1 MNTIV
6 EVLPDVSGIDRAFA
20 YEVPEALAG
29 TITVGSIV
37 RVVLHGRRVKGW
49 VIAEAADPPSSVDL
63 RPVGELVSLGPAP
76 AVVELGRWAAWRYSG
91 RLRPLLVAASP
102 PRLVRALPPPA
113 DQAGTGE
120 RAVAAGVDGEIAAAA
135 VQALSCGSTV
145 LRLPP
150 AAPRLTVVEAV
161 IAATTGRDGDVL
173 ALAASRAD
181 AVTLANRLERS
192 GHAVAL
198 QPEAWAEAASG
209 GRVVVG
215 AAFRGAR
222 ARAPTACTGRPRCPR
237 RLLPGRTRPHLAGHC
252 ARGPARP
259 ARRGAPCVFVSACPT
274 LALLE
279 GRRLVTLSRDA
290 ERAGWAAVELVDARD
305 EDPRAGGYPTRLAT
319 LIREAA
325 AGEPDRPVVAVL
337 NRTGRARL
345 LACGRCRS
353 LLRCES
359 CGTALVQAER
369 PAQGEAAVLQCPRCT
384 SSGVAL
390 CASCGPTRP
399 RIVRPGVARVREDL
413 AALTGLDVAEVG
425 RAGPGPGEGLPS
437 APVLVGTEAVL
448 HRVGSASLVV
458 FLDFDYELL
467 APRYRSAEQALA
479 LLALASR
486 VVGGRR
492 RQGRVVVRTRL
503 TDHEV
508 LAAALH
514 ADPGRLAALER
525 PRRRLLRLP
534 PDSALALLS
543 GDGADELA
551 VAPQGLGINRR
562 GGELGGGALP
572 RPGGGARRP
581 RRRPGVGGPARPGDA
596 HRGRPASRCE
606 PATVVSR
613 ANDLLS

>member
-1 MNTIV
+1 
-6 EVLPDVSGIDRAFA
+6 
-20 YEVPEALAG
+20 
-29 TITVGSIV
+29 
-37 RVVLHGRRVKGW
+37 
-49 VIAEAADPPSSVDL
+49 
-63 RPVGELVSLGPAP
+63 
-76 AVVELGRWAAWRYSG
+76 
-91 RLRPLLVAASP
+91 LRPLLVAASP
-102 PRLVRALPPPA
+102 PRLVRALPPRA

-120 RAVAAGVDGEIAAAA
+120 RAHGASVDSEIVAATA
-135 VQALSCGSTV
+135 QALSSATAV

-150 AAPRLTVVEAV
+150 AAPRLAAVEAV
-161 IAATTGRDGDVL
+161 IAATVGTEGDVL
-173 ALAASRAD
+173 VLAASRAD
-181 AVTLANRLERS
+181 AVTLGIRLERS

-215 AAFRGAR
+215 ARSAVLAPVAR
-222 ARAPTACTGRPRCPR
+222 LRAVVVLDAHADSYQEERVPTWQATV
-237 RLLPGRTRPHLAGHC
+237 LADERAKRAGV
-252 ARGPARP
+252 
-259 ARRGAPCVFVSACPT
+259 PCLFVSACPT

-279 GRRLVTLSRDA
+279 SRRLVTLSREA
-290 ERAGWAAVELVDARD
+290 ERAGWAPVELVDARD

-319 LIREAA
+319 MIRDAA
-325 AGEPDRPVVAVL
+325 AEQPDRPVLAVL

-359 CGTALVQAER
+359 CGTALVQIER
-369 PAQGEAAVLQCPRCT
+369 PAQGEVAVLQCPRCA
-384 SSGVAL
+384 SAVPAL

-399 RIVRPGVARVREDL
+399 RIVRAGVSRVREDL

-425 RAGPGPGEGLPS
+425 RAGPGPGEGFPL

-448 HRVGSASLVV
+448 HRVPSASLVV

-492 RQGRVVVRTRL
+492 RQGRVAVRTRL

-514 ADPGRLAALER
+514 ADPGRLAAFER
-525 PRRRLLRLP
+525 PRRAMLRLP
-534 PDSALALLS
+534 PDTALALLS
-543 GDGADELA
+543 GEGAQEFVGRLSGSRPA
-551 VAPQGLGINRR
+551 V
-562 GGELGGGALP
+562 E
-572 RPGGGARRP
+572 
-581 RRRPGVGGPARPGDA
+581 VGGSGAGRFLIRAASPDALAEALASAGPPAPGTRIEVDP
-596 HRGRPASRCE
+596 RQ
-606 PATVVSR
+606 V
-613 ANDLLS
+613 

>member
-29 TITVGSIV
+29 TITVGCIV

-215 AAFRGAR
+215 ARSAVLAPVPRLRALVVLDAHADSYQEERVPTWQATVLADER
-222 ARAPTACTGRPRCPR
+222 ARRA
-237 RLLPGRTRPHLAGHC
+237 
-252 ARGPARP
+252 
-259 ARRGAPCVFVSACPT
+259 GAPCVFVSACPT

-551 VAPQGLGINRR
+551 ARLR
-562 GGELGGGALP
+562 GSGSTVEVGSSGAGRFLVRAGGADALADALASAGPPGPGTRIEVDP
-572 RPGGGARRP
+572 RQ
-581 RRRPGVGGPARPGDA
+581 V
-596 HRGRPASRCE
+596 
-606 PATVVSR
+606 
-613 ANDLLS
+613 